1 MAYRCSRITTEE
13 VLAYMTCDDSS
24 DSEYEMTE
32 ETYEEFAGV
41 SALDSDIDSECS
53 SEKESNE
60 VDDIDQVET
69 GEDVIDEPHESD
81 PPLLVG
87 ISDESLPVSYHEIG
101 VSNESLPLRH
111 HAIDVSNISSPVSHH
126 VIGISDESLPVSH
139 HVNPYDSSET
149 SESSDKS
156 EEDQDS
162 ADSLQL
168 SGMESAHSEHLS
180 STETHRSVSDSE
192 SNEEESSDDTHSTLQ
207 TVQYARGTRPVR
219 ARGRGRGSGILR
231 GARGGRRGRG
241 GRSQLQRSNYLDFI
255 PREARPI
262 SDKDTDFVE
271 WSEFMPLREPGPQL
285 QDDQPATELDLLR
298 LFISDD
304 LLDKFII
311 ATNAYAE
318 TKKNVKPAMYIRFK
332 RTPLTREELLRYIGA
347 HYLLSINSV
356 RNFRKAWER
365 RSSQVCTF
373 NICNK

>member
-1 MAYRCSRITTEE
+1 MCSTQILI
-13 VLAYMTCDDSS
+13 VNA
-24 DSEYEMTE
+24 
-32 ETYEEFAGV
+32 A
-41 SALDSDIDSECS
+41 A
-53 SEKESNE
+53 KESNE

-69 GEDVIDEPHESD
+69 GEDVVDEPHKSD

-87 ISDESLPVSYHEIG
+87 VSDESLPVSYHEIGVSDESLPVSYHEIG

-139 HVNPYDSSET
+139 HVNPYDSSDT

-156 EEDQDS
+156 EENQDS

-207 TVQYARGTRPVR
+207 YARGTRPVR

-231 GARGGRRGRG
+231 GARGGRRGQG
-241 GRSQLQRSNYLDFI
+241 GCSQLQHSNYLNFI

-262 SDKDTDFVE
+262 SDKDTNFVE

-318 TKKNVKPAMYIRFK
+318 TKKECQASNVH
-332 RTPLTREELLRYIGA
+332 T
-347 HYLLSINSV
+347 V
-356 RNFRKAWER
+356 
-365 RSSQVCTF
+365 
-373 NICNK
+373 